1 MNCGNYLHFLLVIS
15 LCHTVMNQLYCHQNS
30 CEMPSVEYVVRVD
43 GTFSDAKVVARL
55 HDLKLVDEMIGFKGM
70 YIMHSKVSAFKRR
83 KRRAVVSIRGP
94 GVKWFIKQEFL
105 KRTKRSSV
113 PTVFWDDPLYPDMWY
128 LNRASKGKGYD
139 MNVLEAWELGYTGKG
154 IKITIMD
161 DGIDYTHPD
170 LLVTY
175 DPKASI
181 DINGHDNDP
190 MPNIRNRDNKHGT
203 RCAGQIAAQG
213 NNSVCIVGIAHNAQI
228 GGIRMLDGYITD
240 RVEAETLHFRQDY
253 IDIYSG
259 SWGPEDSG
267 KLYEGPGILAQS
279 AFQQGVVT
287 GRRGFGNIYVW
298 ASGNGGSLDDSCA
311 CDGYSS
317 SPFTLSVSGVSES
330 NTRPWYLEKCSST
343 LASTYSSGS
352 PMERMISTTDLGHDC
367 TRMHSGTSACAP
379 MAAGIIALLLEA
391 NGRLSWRD
399 VQYITLLTAN
409 PKPFKDGNFTK
420 NAVGRE
426 YSQLY
431 GYGLMDAG
439 KMVRLGELWRGV
451 PAHHRCTSNVIDV
464 QKNLGG
470 KFNHTLF
477 LHFSGCRP
485 KSGNS
490 DSTNKLNKR
499 STSENGTPIR
509 YLEHVQVYA
518 DIVYERRGLLQL
530 SVISPSGTLSVLL
543 PPRTHDEHSGDIA
556 MLRWPVTT
564 VQFWGENAVGTWQIR
579 LDSILGTEI
588 SRADPDNIKGFW
600 RSVWIVAYGTDEF
613 PIRLKPPT
621 SERPPPPEWFK
632 SFSKYVVDDRDWHKV
647 YTCHSECAPGGCT
660 GPAADQCLSGC
671 KHFATESRQCVSVCP
686 LGTTA
691 FGALRLGTSLHNYA
705 HSNNNDDHDN
715 NNGRVKPET
724 RTRTSSNYQLDMYDN
739 GNSFINTNSYAHN
752 HQGFKNEMVC
762 QPCWSLCS
770 ACIRPHIEYDCT
782 ACLNHRFL
790 VPLLTA
796 NDEAKTVLF
805 SYTQDNN
812 DHGNTK
818 LINFNLPQIIGT
830 CRTECPIGFF
840 GNKSSSV
847 CEACAENCAQCTG
860 SKSDECLE
868 CYSGFRLIH
877 GKCVDGTSADGR
889 CKSGQYLKHSKC
901 VNCHPSCDKT
911 TCITS
916 DQCIWCPIHLPN
928 FFNSTCTK
936 SCPEGWYSG
945 EQIQSPFYAN
955 SVQNEILPPKQPI
968 QICEACSPGC
978 QKCINFSVCVVCL
991 PDLKL
996 YNGTCILSSD
1006 DNNKTDNFSSSNSQ
1020 IGNRKS
1026 PNHCGSESCSTCYGG
1041 VEKTCLQC
1049 SPNYHLL
1056 EITLFSSLKNID
1068 FLSGNPN
1075 NFTPSSLSSIL
1086 LSSSPTS
1093 SSSSSVSK
1101 FNETSNTNNSTII
1114 SSNILEL
1121 TALTT
1126 TTNSVILNSF
1136 NNTTTSNTDRST
1148 LKIPNL
1154 FSKTMRNRLALTS
1167 RRFVHNNNT
1176 NNNEHNSNS
1185 IVNIPQPKFICV
1197 HTCPNGYYRKSV
1209 LINGN
1214 EVTMCSKCPPSCSTC
1229 TDITHCN
1236 LCRPGFYLHKK
1247 TNYCLMRT
1255 TCRLSEYFDE
1265 DQDVCRPC
1273 DSNCRTCSG
1282 PNPFQCTSCNRKPP
1296 APRCLLTNQR
1306 VSKLHRTSKDLAPWT
1321 DYSNVE
1327 PNSGQ
1332 CLLCCPYRLA
1342 LTSRDPRQCMFC
1354 VADKPICLSGD
1365 EIGAGEGGYIVDVDN
1380 NDRSL
1385 WESFSKQPYRL
1396 ILLIGCIIFI
1406 ILLIIFIVA
1415 HFITARRRRHRGSNQ
1430 MYSCCF
1436 KQKYHES
1443 NKRTKKIVTSVTK
1456 KRKARQMAS
1465 LTNHYN
1471 YYHDQYFNNPTIL
1484 ERNKVE
1490 GNGSEEEDDD
1500 DNPQAEQ
1507 ISLKCK
1513 RIKDNNINI
1522 GYIDKKINDIELTD
1536 DCITT
1541 VSNGGSNHFY
1551 VPSYKSSNC
1560 SNGKL
1565 HSGRVYRLSIDDLVD
1580 TPPTSITTTTT
1591 PTCTFNTANTHNH
1604 VRYSQLSSGVLP
1616 NDDDVDNYS
1625 NSNNNTDPDTNSN
1638 NVTESYALEDNS

>member
-1 MNCGNYLHFLLVIS
+1 
-15 LCHTVMNQLYCHQNS
+15 MNQLYCRQNS

-43 GTFSDAKVVARL
+43 GTFSDAKAVARL
-55 HDLKLVDEMIGFKGM
+55 HNLELVDEMIGFKGM
-70 YIMHSKVSAFKRR
+70 YIMHSKASALKRR
-83 KRRAVVSIRGP
+83 KRRAMVSIGGP

-128 LNRASKGKGYD
+128 LNRASKGRGYD
-139 MNVLEAWELGYTGKG
+139 MNVLEAWELGYTGRG

-170 LLVTY
+170 LFVTY
-175 DPKASI
+175 LKLKYYHAYVQRKIPFLNLMLLKLTFI
-181 DINGHDNDP
+181 HP
-190 MPNIRNRDNKHGT
+190 RNLSCYFLKSLLFFGMILRHGT

-330 NTRPWYLEKCSST
+330 NTRPC
-343 LASTYSSGS
+343 
-352 PMERMISTTDLGHDC
+352 
-367 TRMHSGTSACAP
+367 
-379 MAAGIIALLLEA
+379 
-391 NGRLSWRD
+391 GRLSWRD

-420 NAVGRE
+420 NAVGRQ

-451 PAHHRCTSNVIDV
+451 PPHHRCTSNVIDV

-477 LHFSGCRP
+477 LNFSGCQP
-485 KSGNS
+485 KSRNS
-490 DSTNKLNKR
+490 DSSNKLNKR
-499 STSENGTPIR
+499 WTSENGTPIR

-543 PPRTHDEHSGDIA
+543 PPRTHDEHSGNIA

-579 LDSILGTEI
+579 LDSIVGSEI

-621 SERPPPPEWFK
+621 PERPPPPEWFK

-647 YTCHSECAPGGCT
+647 YTCHYECAPGGCT
-660 GPAADQCLSGC
+660 GPAADQCLYGC

-691 FGALRLGTSLHNYA
+691 FGALRLGTSLNNYA
-705 HSNNNDDHDN
+705 NSNNNDNHDN
-715 NNGRVKPET
+715 NNNEQDSRDRINPET
-724 RTRTSSNYQLDMYDN
+724 LSPLFGRIRTSSNYQLGMYDN
-739 GNSFINTNSYAHN
+739 SNSFINTNSYN
-752 HQGFKNEMVC
+752 QQGFKNEMVC

-782 ACLNHRFL
+782 ACLNQRFL

-805 SYTQDNN
+805 SYTHDNN

-818 LINFNLPQIIGT
+818 LINFNLPQVIGT

-840 GNKSSSV
+840 GNKSSSI
-847 CEACAENCAQCTG
+847 CEA
-860 SKSDECLE
+860 
-868 CYSGFRLIH
+868 
-877 GKCVDGTSADGR
+877 
-889 CKSGQYLKHSKC
+889 
-901 VNCHPSCDKT
+901 
-911 TCITS
+911 
-916 DQCIWCPIHLPN
+916 N

-955 SVQNEILPPKQPI
+955 IVQNEMLPPKQPI

-978 QKCINFSVCVVCL
+978 QKCINFSVCVMCL
-991 PDLKL
+991 PDLEL
-996 YNGTCILSSD
+996 HNGTCKLPSD
-1006 DNNKTDNFSSSNSQ
+1006 DNNKTLTNSQ
-1020 IGNRKS
+1020 ISNRKS
-1026 PNHCGSESCSTCYGG
+1026 PNQCGSESCSTCYDG
-1041 VEKTCLQC
+1041 VDKTCLQC

-1056 EITLFSSLKNID
+1056 EITLFSNLQN
-1068 FLSGNPN
+1068 FNLFSGNPN
-1075 NFTPSSLSSIL
+1075 NLTPSWSPIL

-1093 SSSSSVSK
+1093 SLLPPLLSSSSISRLD
-1101 FNETSNTNNSTII
+1101 ETGNTNNSTVI
-1114 SSNILEL
+1114 SSTKAGL
-1121 TALTT
+1121 TALNATT
-1126 TTNSVILNSF
+1126 DSVIPNSF
-1136 NNTTTSNTDRST
+1136 NNTTTKTVNTDSLV

-1154 FSKTMRNRLALTS
+1154 FSKIMRNRLALTT
-1167 RRFVHNNNT
+1167 RRFVHNNNNT

-1197 HTCPNGYYRKSV
+1197 HTCPNGYYRKSM

-1236 LCRPGFYLHKK
+1236 LCQPGFYLHNK

-1273 DSNCRTCSG
+1273 DSTCRTCSG
-1282 PNPFQCTSCNRKPP
+1282 PNPFQCTSCFRKPP

-1332 CLLCCPYRLA
+1332 CLPCCPYRLA

-1365 EIGAGEGGYIVDVDN
+1365 EIGAGESGYIIDVDN
-1380 NDRSL
+1380 NDQSL
-1385 WESFSKQPYRL
+1385 LEMFSKQPYRL

-1415 HFITARRRRHRGSNQ
+1415 HFITARRRRHRGNNQ
-1430 MYSCCF
+1430 MYSCCC
-1436 KQKYHES
+1436 KQHYHES
-1443 NKRTKKIVTSVTK
+1443 NKRTKEIVTSVTK

-1465 LTNHYN
+1465 LTNHHN

-1490 GNGSEEEDDD
+1490 DSESEGEDDD
-1500 DNPQAEQ
+1500 DDPQAEQ
-1507 ISLKCK
+1507 TSLKCK

-1522 GYIDKKINDIELTD
+1522 GYIDKKINDIELTE

-1580 TPPTSITTTTT
+1580 TPPTSITATTT
-1591 PTCTFNTANTHNH
+1591 PTCTLNTANTHNH
-1604 VRYSQLSSGVLP
+1604 VRYSQLSSTVLP
-1616 NDDDVDNYS
+1616 NDDGDDIDNDG
-1625 NSNNNTDPDTNSN
+1625 NSNNDTDPDTNSN
-1638 NVTESYALEDNS
+1638 SVTESCAVEEDSS